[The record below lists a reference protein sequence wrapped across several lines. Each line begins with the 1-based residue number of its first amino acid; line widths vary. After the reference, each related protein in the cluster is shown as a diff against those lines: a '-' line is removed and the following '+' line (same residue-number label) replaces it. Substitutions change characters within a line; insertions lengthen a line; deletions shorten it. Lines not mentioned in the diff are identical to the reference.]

1 MNGSDA
7 LEAWEQCE
15 YDMLECEDCAFYE
28 DYEKCA
34 ECRMIARLRN
44 E

>member
-7 LEAWEQCE
+7 LEAWEQGL
-15 YDMLECEDCAFYE
+15 YDKPECEDCAFYE

-34 ECRMIARLRN
+34 ECKMIARLRN